1 MRPQLLGL
9 AAALLSALF
18 AAAAD
23 PTTLPPILGSKDAS
37 GAAKTPVGQVGPNS
51 IMPAAITDALAP
63 PDILPEGPSAP
74 VTGGPTRAAAPSRGD
89 VFPQAAPVA
98 APVTPMPS
106 PVPLGISTRTTPGT
120 NAGSADIPTQLPPLS
135 PPTAPAPR
143 SADTPATPSPPGLLP
158 GTMPMAG
165 PGGGPTLSPG
175 PAAVGCD
182 SCGTAGMAGA
192 TDRKTH
198 DDHLGPWDS
207 LWVQGGYN
215 LLWIKSA
222 PAAPPLLATGPL
234 GPGTQVLLGGNT
246 YGYGGFSGLNLDG
259 GLWLDSRHTIGLE
272 FSGFMTEQRS
282 MSTSVS
288 SNAAGSPTLVR
299 PFFNA
304 ALSAQDGLLVSSPG
318 SYAGSVAVVTGA
330 RIDGTEGNVLFNL
343 LNTKALT
350 LNFLVGARYFDLE
363 EYLSVNQ
370 VTRGLNGNTIPFF
383 GNHTGVPGVAI
394 TDTFSTRNQ
403 FYGVQFGGQ
412 SEYRFGPL
420 FLDLGLDL
428 GFGPVHE
435 ITAVSGQTV
444 VPGGS
449 GGPGGLLSVGA
460 IPNGNIGRTVT
471 DRFSVLPDVHGML
484 GLQVTQ
490 RIRLGVGYQ
499 FMYLS
504 NVTRPGGQIETA
516 IDPRLVPT
524 TLAYGLRAPSNT
536 ALGGTGTPPPTPFA
550 RDDFF
555 VHGLNFMFEFQF

>member
-1 MRPQLLGL
+1 M
-9 AAALLSALF
+9 
-18 AAAAD
+18 
-23 PTTLPPILGSKDAS
+23 
-37 GAAKTPVGQVGPNS
+37 
-51 IMPAAITDALAP
+51 
-63 PDILPEGPSAP
+63 
-74 VTGGPTRAAAPSRGD
+74 AAP
-89 VFPQAAPVA
+89 
-98 APVTPMPS
+98 
-106 PVPLGISTRTTPGT
+106 
-120 NAGSADIPTQLPPLS
+120 
-135 PPTAPAPR
+135 
-143 SADTPATPSPPGLLP
+143 
-158 GTMPMAG
+158 
-165 PGGGPTLSPG
+165 
-175 PAAVGCD
+175 
-182 SCGTAGMAGA
+182 

-282 MSTSVS
+282 MTTSIS

-299 PFFNA
+299 PFFNP
-304 ALSAQDGLLVSSPG
+304 ALATQDGLLVSAPG

-330 RIDGTEGNVLFNL
+330 RIDGTDANVLFNL

-363 EYLSVNQ
+363 EYLTVNQ
-370 VTRGLNGNTIPFF
+370 VTRGLPALPGSPPNTIPFF

-412 SEYRFGPL
+412 GEYRFGPL
-420 FLDLGLDL
+420 FIDLGLDL

-449 GGPGGLLSVGA
+449 GGTGGLLSVGA

-471 DRFSVLPDVHGML
+471 DRFSLLTDVHGML

-499 FMYLS
+499 FMYLN
-504 NVTRPGGQIETA
+504 NVARPGSQIETT
-516 IDPRLVPT
+516 IDPRLVPS

-555 VHGLNFMFEFQF
+555 IHGLNFMFEFQF